1 MRQRRGPVPSIHTQS
16 PRKQEPG
23 RQLLLTRVVLQHADI
38 PGATL
43 CEFGEAVLRNVAIFS
58 GFYQYITERA
68 KGVFFH
74 RGGIQEGPEQKK
86 TE

>member
-38 PGATL
+38 PGTTL
-43 CEFGEAVLRNVAIFS
+43 CEFGEAVLRNAALFS

-68 KGVFFH
+68 KGFFFH
-74 RGGIQEGPEQKK
+74 KWVIQE
-86 TE
+86 

>member
-38 PGATL
+38 PDATL

-74 RGGIQEGPEQKK
+74 REGIQE
-86 TE
+86 